1 MTAIAPVA
9 LTAMT
14 IWVAL
19 YGWAVLRHEVP
30 ESVPT
35 FLWKVFKIGLVL
47 TFALESAF
55 YLGNV
60 ADTADALAT
69 GVAAT
74 FLPGAADPA
83 TLASPYAL
91 LDAFNDKAS
100 QLVIDLMK
108 EAGITRLDLL
118 LAAAI
123 CSIGNV
129 VFLCIALFV
138 VTLSKVFLAFVI
150 AVGPLF
156 VLALAWRPT
165 ARFFDSWLSM
175 VLNAVV
181 LTWFAFFALGLS
193 VFMGQ
198 AIVKA
203 ALDNGGFDGPNFNV
217 VGESLRYCV
226 VMVLMALICFQAPSL
241 ASALTGGAAVQQGM
255 QMIQNS
261 MIVAGVWSAA
271 GRRGAPARARA
282 ASSAPAPVCRTPPDA
297 RPGQSPWPGPGS
309 ADRWRAAP
317 ARSRARAPHWPA
329 PPPTAS
335 PPCAAARDHLS
346 RIAMK
351 RAVHIAVAFV
361 LATTLGSR
369 TRARHPVID
378 IANLIQTLKQVL
390 NDVTKIENQVQQ
402 ITELQRQLDSISGI
416 RNLGNV
422 FNSPALMNYVP
433 ANAYTSSTR

>member
-1 MTAIAPVA
+1 VFTWIGSQLSSVLGTYVLGVVTALMAAITPVA

-30 ESVPT
+30 ESLPT

-47 TFALESAF
+47 TFALQSAF
-55 YLGNV
+55 YITNV
-60 ADTADALAT
+60 ANTADALAT
-69 GVAAT
+69 GVATT
-74 FLPGAADPA
+74 FLPGAADP
-83 TLASPYAL
+83 TILASPYAL

-156 VLALAWRPT
+156 VLSLAWRPT

-175 VLNAVV
+175 LLNAVV
-181 LTWFAFFALGLS
+181 LTWFVFFALGLS
-193 VFMGQ
+193 VYMGQ

-271 GRRGAPARARA
+271 GRRGAVAAGSGGAIRAGAGLPHGAGRATGAIALAGARFGGTMAAGAGAFARQGAGLVRTA
-282 ASSAPAPVCRTPPDA
+282 AYRLAALRGRT
-297 RPGQSPWPGPGS
+297 
-309 ADRWRAAP
+309 
-317 ARSRARAPHWPA
+317 
-329 PPPTAS
+329 
-335 PPCAAARDHLS
+335 
-346 RIAMK
+346 
-351 RAVHIAVAFV
+351 
-361 LATTLGSR
+361 
-369 TRARHPVID
+369 
-378 IANLIQTLKQVL
+378 
-390 NDVTKIENQVQQ
+390 
-402 ITELQRQLDSISGI
+402 
-416 RNLGNV
+416 
-422 FNSPALMNYVP
+422 
-433 ANAYTSSTR
+433 